1 MAGRP
6 KKYKAPQENPY
17 NSIIQSTGQ
26 AQQEPEAQQE
36 FYRFNLKT
44 PIEYRDYLQEISWRN
59 RTSIT
64 EYLNKLIAADME
76 AHPDWRDTLDILNK

>member
-6 KKYKAPQENPY
+6 KKYKAPQENVY
-17 NSIIQSTGQ
+17 RNLIQSTGE
-26 AQQEPEAQQE
+26 APEAQE